1 MDNLDA
7 VNFRVP
13 GEPQGKG
20 RPRIGK
26 VGQHSR
32 MFTPQKTVAYEGLI
46 AMLAQNAM
54 QGREVIT
61 RPVMLEML
69 MEHPIRPSWSKKKQA
84 QALAGEI
91 LPTVKCDADNC
102 IKAVCD
108 ALNGVV
114 WRDDVQVVKLFLTK
128 KFSAVPGVTVRV
140 VPLEKLAA

>member
-1 MDNLDA
+1 MHELDHVA
-7 VNFRVP
+7 FKIP

-46 AMLAQNAM
+46 AMLAQEAM
-54 QGREVIT
+54 QGREIIT

-69 MEHPIRPSWSKKKQA
+69 MLHPIRSSWSKKKQA

-114 WRDDVQVVKLFLTK
+114 WRDDVQVVVLHLRK
-128 KFSAVPGVTVRV
+128 KFSSVPSVSVRV
-140 VPLEKLAA
+140 VPLEQLPA

>member
-1 MDNLDA
+1 MADLKP
-7 VNFRVP
+7 VQFRVP

-84 QALAGEI
+84 KALAGEI

>member
-1 MDNLDA
+1 MDEFKTVD
-7 VNFRVP
+7 FKVP

-128 KFSAVPGVTVRV
+128 KFSAAPGVTVRV
-140 VPLEKLAA
+140 VPLDKAAA

>member
-1 MDNLDA
+1 MSDLSP
-7 VNFRVP
+7 VSFRVP

-61 RPVMLEML
+61 RPVMLEIL

-84 QALAGEI
+84 QALSGEI
-91 LPTVKCDADNC
+91 LPTVKCASRPC
-102 IKAVCD
+102 
-108 ALNGVV
+108 
-114 WRDDVQVVKLFLTK
+114 
-128 KFSAVPGVTVRV
+128 VTR
-140 VPLEKLAA
+140 